1 MLAPPVA
8 SGRLFLAALVAITS
22 LGPLALQLFV
32 PSLPAIAR
40 DFGVTIGT
48 AQYAFSLSMV
58 AIAFATLV
66 YGPLS
71 DRYGRRPALLGGILL
86 FLVGTVVCALSHD
99 IETLIVGRILQASG
113 SSAGLVVSRAI
124 ARDVYGPDRAASV
137 IAYLTVAMILAPFFA
152 LILGGLF
159 VDTVGWRYNFLF
171 AFACGVIVVTLLR
184 IGLPE
189 THHGPRVG
197 IRPTDLLLNYGR
209 LLRSGTFLGY
219 AVHGAGSAG
228 GFFAFAAGA
237 PYLINDVLGRPALEF
252 SIYFAILSLFF
263 MLANYLA
270 GRYTRR
276 VGLDRMVIWG
286 GVFSVV
292 CSLLGIAALAVW
304 GLTPLAL
311 FAPAALLWLGNGISM
326 PNANAGAINVDAR
339 LAGTASGLTAFLT
352 MIVGAICSQVVGSL
366 ADGTAWPLVL
376 CVFAISVISCV
387 AGVLPA
393 WLRWRG
399 QAGAT
404 A

>member
-1 MLAPPVA
+1 MSSPPAA

-40 DFGVTIGT
+40 DFGVSIGK

-71 DRYGRRPALLGGILL
+71 DRYGRRPALLGGISL
-86 FLVGTVVCALSHD
+86 FLVGTVVCALATS
-99 IETLIVGRILQASG
+99 IEMLIVGRILQASG

-159 VDTVGWRYNFLF
+159 VDTVGWRYNF
-171 AFACGVIVVTLLR
+171 AFALACGLIVVALLR
-184 IGLPE
+184 MGLPE
-189 THHGPRVG
+189 THQGPRIG
-197 IRPTDLLLNYGR
+197 IRPSDLLRNYGR

-219 AVHGAGSAG
+219 AIHGAGAAG

-237 PYLINDVLGRPALEF
+237 PYLITDVLGRPALEF
-252 SIYFAILSLFF
+252 SLYFAVLSLFF

-276 VGLDRMVIWG
+276 IGLDRMVIWG

-292 CSLLGIAALAVW
+292 CAVLAIAALAIW

-311 FAPAALLWLGNGISM
+311 FAPAAFIWLGNGITM

-352 MIVGAICSQVVGSL
+352 MIVGAICSQAVGSL

-376 CVFAISVISCV
+376 CVFVITVISCV
-387 AGVLPA
+387 AGILPA
-393 WLRWRG
+393 WLRRRAQTG
-399 QAGAT
+399 MAA
-404 A
+404 